1 MGKKKDIEYLCNCV
15 LLINGHKL
23 TTSQKDGKYF

>member
-1 MGKKKDIEYLCNCV
+1 MEKKEDIEYLCNCV
-15 LLINGHKL
+15 LINGHKL